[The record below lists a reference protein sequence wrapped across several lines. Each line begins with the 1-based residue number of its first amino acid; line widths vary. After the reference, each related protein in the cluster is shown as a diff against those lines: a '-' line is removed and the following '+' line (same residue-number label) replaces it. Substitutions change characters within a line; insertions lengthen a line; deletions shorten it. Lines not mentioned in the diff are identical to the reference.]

1 MTKEDTNN
9 GRVLPVGTK
18 VHYDGTGESEF
29 GIVVYCW
36 MSEEI
41 FNP

>member
-1 MTKEDTNN
+1 MD
-9 GRVLPVGTK
+9 VFLPVGTK